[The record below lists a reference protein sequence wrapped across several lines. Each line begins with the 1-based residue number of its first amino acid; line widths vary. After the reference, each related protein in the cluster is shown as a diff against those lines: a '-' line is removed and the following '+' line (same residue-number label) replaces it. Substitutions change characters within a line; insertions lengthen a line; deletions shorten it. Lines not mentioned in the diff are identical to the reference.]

1 MQFYE
6 FAHNLGVHVWVIPSL
21 VVMPVMGIMGIVHWR
36 NQKKRDSDFEDE
48 LNEKI
53 QEIREALAE
62 TEEGGV

>member
-6 FAHNLGVHVWVIPSL
+6 FAHNLGVHVWEIPSL
-21 VVMPVMGIMGIVHWR
+21 VVILVMVIMGIVHWR

>member
-6 FAHNLGVHVWVIPSL
+6 FAHNLGVHVWEIPSL
-21 VVMPVMGIMGIVHWR
+21 VVILVMVIMGIVHWR
-36 NQKKRDSDFEDE
+36 NQKKRDSDFENE

>member
-6 FAHNLGVHVWVIPSL
+6 FAHSLGVHVWEIPSL
-21 VVMPVMGIMGIVHWR
+21 VVILVMVIMGIVHWR
-36 NQKKRDSDFEDE
+36 NQKKRDSDFEEE
-48 LNEKI
+48 LDDKI

>member
-1 MQFYE
+1 MQLYE
-6 FAHNLGVHVWVIPSL
+6 FAHNLGVHVWEIPSL
-21 VVMPVMGIMGIVHWR
+21 VVILVMVIMGIVHWR